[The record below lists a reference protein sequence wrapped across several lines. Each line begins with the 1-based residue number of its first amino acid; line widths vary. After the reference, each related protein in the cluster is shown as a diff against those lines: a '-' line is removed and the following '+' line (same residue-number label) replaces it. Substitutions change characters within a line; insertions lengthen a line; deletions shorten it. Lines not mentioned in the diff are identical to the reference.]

1 MTTHSYFASIFR
13 YSTTVVV
20 GAAVLIG
27 ASDAIFT
34 MRETRTLVIR
44 AQHAKVQ
51 LASIQFRSRL
61 LALED
66 AIKDM
71 SKLPFESSNIDL
83 REWRFEARRMMR
95 LHPPIRSIWIVA
107 DHGLVASID
116 RFSADFIIGTGRD
129 PPEVSKML
137 ADGYSE
143 VSFKSGTPLATFAW
157 QSAQARPSELRI
169 LASIDLSFMSE
180 ALSFAATEGDRAFIV
195 SKNRQL
201 IGHSDL
207 ATFYAQSES
216 GPLKDDEY
224 TKWMFG
230 EVVKNIQ
237 SSNNLPIT
245 PEYFIG
251 PGLLGESIVA
261 VAQRLNS
268 PSWTLVLEKP
278 TSLLMKPVFDTLWR
292 TLALAIGGLIPALIA
307 SWWMAKRLTR
317 PVTSL
322 RRGLARIE
330 AGDLSTRLEISATD
344 ELEQLAHGL
353 NDMADQLQSYTTSLE
368 QKVSEKTAQLELA
381 NRHKS
386 EFLTNMSH
394 ELRTPL
400 NAVIGFSDVLKEQ
413 YFGELNAKQW
423 EYVKDINESGQH
435 LLSLIND
442 ILDLSKIEAGHMD
455 LDLSEFSLPMA
466 LDNAMVLVRERA
478 HRQRLQLRADVALDA
493 SVVTADER
501 KFKQILI
508 NLLTNAVKFS
518 YPGGWVEVVVRRDT
532 NAVLITVKDSGLGIA
547 REDQAA
553 IFEEFHQLK
562 STGSAKLE
570 GTGLGLSLAKRLVE
584 LHGGRIWVESEVGK
598 GAAFSFML
606 PDRMLTREPVVIAV
620 PSHDG
625 GDRPHPSPLP

>member
-1 MTTHSYFASIFR
+1 MTAQSYFSSIFR

-27 ASDAIFT
+27 GSDAVFT

-44 AQHAKVQ
+44 AQQAKVQ
-51 LASIQFRSRL
+51 LASTQFRNRL

-66 AIKDM
+66 AIKDV
-71 SKLPFESSNIDL
+71 SKLPFESSIGDL
-83 REWRFEARRMMR
+83 REWRIEARRLMR
-95 LHPPIRSIWIVA
+95 LNPSIRSIWIVS
-107 DHGLVASID
+107 DEEIVASTD
-116 RFSADFIIGTGRD
+116 RFRADFIVRD
-129 PPEVSKML
+129 GGERPDVPKML
-137 ADGYSE
+137 ADGYGE
-143 VSFKSGTPLATFAW
+143 VSFKSGTPLVTFAW
-157 QSAQARPSELRI
+157 QSAQARSQKLRI

-195 SKNRQL
+195 SKDRQL

-216 GPLKDDEY
+216 GTLKDDDY

-230 EVVKNIQ
+230 EMVSNRL
-237 SSNNLPIT
+237 SSNNLPSAQ
-245 PEYFIG
+245 EYFVG
-251 PGLLGESIVA
+251 SGLLGESIVA
-261 VAQRLNS
+261 VAQRMNS
-268 PSWTLVLEKP
+268 PSWSLVLEKP
-278 TSLLMKPVFDTLWR
+278 SSLLMKPVFDTLWR
-292 TLALAIGGLIPALIA
+292 TLALAIGGLILALIA

-322 RRGLARIE
+322 REGLARIE

-344 ELEQLAHGL
+344 ELEQLAYGL

-386 EFLTNMSH
+386 EFLANMSH

-400 NAVIGFSDVLKEQ
+400 NAVIGFSDALKEQ
-413 YFGELNAKQW
+413 YFGELNAKQQ

-455 LDLSEFSLPMA
+455 LDWVKFSLPMA
-466 LDNAMVLVRERA
+466 IDNAFVLVRERA
-478 HRQRLQLRADVALDA
+478 LRHQLQLRADIAPDITDVVADQ
-493 SVVTADER
+493 R
-501 KFKQILI
+501 KFKQILV

-518 YPGGWVEVVVRRDT
+518 YPDGWVEVIARRDT
-532 NAVLITVKDSGLGIA
+532 LGTNGVIVTVKDSGMGIA
-547 REDQAA
+547 PTDHAA
-553 IFEEFHQLK
+553 IFEEFHQVK
-562 STGSAKLE
+562 AGGSAKQE

-584 LHGGRIWVESEVGK
+584 LHGGKIWVESELGK
-598 GAAFSFML
+598 GAAFSFTL
-606 PDRMLTREPVVIAV
+606 PDRVLEGTPTEVVTN
-620 PSHDG
+620 PS
-625 GDRPHPSPLP
+625 LPT